1 MARRRATA
9 RDLMQRAISSR
20 WRRAPTPLKRPLGII
35 GRTLTLYSADGCG
48 THAAAIAYYA
58 IFSLI
63 PLSLVILSVLGLVI
77 NEDRIVNFVFDE
89 VPLQETQFT
98 NVRAVVHQ
106 ARSFSVAGL
115 SFGALLLIWSSS
127 GIFAAVRRGLN
138 AAEHQR
144 GSRPYW
150 RGKLIDLGMIPF
162 FGALI
167 MLSIVLTAATQ
178 GIIEQAGAI
187 NGLHLDTNFALRLAS
202 YLLPASISFVMF
214 TLLYRFVPSGRPQW
228 GEALAGATFATVLF
242 ELAKNIGALVFA
254 HLPFTRD
261 TAIYAGFGTVLAFLF
276 WMFINASI
284 LLLGAEFARAIAGEP
299 ARPADLPPTPAT
311 RVSANSRLF

>member
-1 MARRRATA
+1 MP
-9 RDLMQRAISSR
+9 RAISSR
-20 WRRAPTPLKRPLGII
+20 WGRAPTPLKKPLQIV
-35 GRTLTLYSADGCG
+35 GRTLALYSADGCG

-89 VPLQETQFT
+89 VPLQESQFT
-98 NVRAVVHQ
+98 NVQAVVHQ
-106 ARSFSVAGL
+106 ARNFSVAGI
-115 SFGALLLIWSSS
+115 SFGAVLLIWSSS

-138 AAEHQR
+138 AAEHRR

-150 RGKLIDLGMIPF
+150 RGKLIDLAMIPF

-178 GIIEQAGAI
+178 GLIEEAGTI
-187 NGLHLDTNFALRLAS
+187 DGLHVDPNAALRIAS

-214 TLLYRFVPSGRPQW
+214 TLLYRFVPSGRPRW
-228 GEALAGATFATVLF
+228 GEAFAGAAFATVLF

-254 HLPFTRD
+254 HLQFTRN

-284 LLLGAEFARAIAGEP
+284 LLLGAEFARAVAGEP
-299 ARPADLPPTPAT
+299 DEPPEPEPGPEAPPGVTVRAD
-311 RVSANSRLF
+311 SRLF